1 MFVKSWCVATT
12 LTLQGSAGRTPTSV
26 LKILLV
32 NKSFLSPYILRN
44 CFPICVSH
52 SELTVKIDDEK
63 DCNRF
68 EHASDPKVPPLWETR
83 ITIGSFISIVFAVYG
98 KPTQALKAL
107 AQTTPIAVGSIK
119 KRGSHGVSI
128 NFKYNS

>member
-1 MFVKSWCVATT
+1 MCSKMFVNSWCVATT

-52 SELTVKIDDEK
+52 SELTVKMDEEK

-68 EHASDPKVPPLWETR
+68 EQASDPKVPPLWETR
-83 ITIGSFISIVFAVYG
+83 ITIGSFMSIVFAVYG
-98 KPTQALKAL
+98 NPTAGIESSW
-107 AQTTPIAVGSIK
+107 P
-119 KRGSHGVSI
+119 
-128 NFKYNS
+128 NSPNN